1 MMKTMIDMDDAA
13 ALQRGINGGIS
24 ADACLD
30 NGQTLLQYATEKGA
44 RDCVRMLLYLGADA
58 NLSHRGL
65 RPLGLAALHGHA
77 SIMESLLAG
86 GVDLSPISTGN
97 AMITAAR
104 AGHADCVR
112 LLLEMDNA
120 DDMKLEALRTALFH
134 ERGDCGSLLAAEW
147 GHYAQNIEGFYETI
161 EHTVRNAE
169 VHDFARSETVRA
181 LIQSAPPPGTVNQA
195 VMRNDQESLKR
206 MLSEGANPASPNIWG
221 VGNTLLD
228 IVDYG
233 KDPALASLLVQAG
246 ADPYAMGV
254 YDDDEIETLFP
265 WLLDIGGEPL
275 SILAAVRRNDVAA
288 LRRMLAEGAEP
299 DKPLS
304 EDFSTPLT
312 VALKLG
318 HTRCAELLVLASAC
332 LYARD
337 LWKNSPLRLMM
348 CSHEFAD

>member
-1 MMKTMIDMDDAA
+1 M
-13 ALQRGINGGIS
+13 
-24 ADACLD
+24 
-30 NGQTLLQYATEKGA
+30 
-44 RDCVRMLLYLGADA
+44 
-58 NLSHRGL
+58 
-65 RPLGLAALHGHA
+65 
-77 SIMESLLAG
+77 
-86 GVDLSPISTGN
+86 
-97 AMITAAR
+97 
-104 AGHADCVR
+104 
-112 LLLEMDNA
+112 
-120 DDMKLEALRTALFH
+120 
-134 ERGDCGSLLAAEW
+134 
-147 GHYAQNIEGFYETI
+147 
-161 EHTVRNAE
+161 
-169 VHDFARSETVRA
+169 ETVRA

-233 KDPALASLLVQAG
+233 KDPALATLLVQAG

-265 WLLDIGGEPL
+265 WLLNIGGEPL
-275 SILAAVRRNDVAA
+275 TILAAVRRNDVAA
-288 LRRMLAEGAEP
+288 LRRLLADGADP

-318 HTRCAELLVLASAC
+318 HTRCAELLVLAGAC

-337 LWKNSPLRLMM
+337 LRKNSPLRLMM
-348 CSHEFAD
+348 CSHEFTD